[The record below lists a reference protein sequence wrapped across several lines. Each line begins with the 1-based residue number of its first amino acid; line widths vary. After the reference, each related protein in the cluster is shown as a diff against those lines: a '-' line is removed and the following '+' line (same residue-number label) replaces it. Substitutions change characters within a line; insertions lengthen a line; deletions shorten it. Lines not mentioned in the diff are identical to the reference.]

1 MIGIVQPT
9 TVPVGKAG
17 AWPLNPKGILPREL
31 FPTSYLYAA
40 FFQTALKS
48 WTLDAGTMRRGL
60 KHFIKRFDVRAL
72 ESLPGGPPLQERDE
86 LLIALICDNEK
97 LRQKFTSIEFH
108 VRNRKRPLSPP
119 ALPTSLW
126 RFGYRLSGDP
136 ELVALSE
143 WFLDASTGKPGK
155 PDARVVKADA
165 FAAAVAA
172 APPPCPLGDLVIA
185 RAVVLFAALLEAE
198 ERDELLRTAKRLGVS
213 IPESCDPDAGHDAPP
228 LSPEMPSS
236 EPPESVAPAPAEVRT
251 DAPLTLPRLETGGVE
266 PVAPPEPEGELATLR
281 DRLGEMETACA
292 AAAEVARD
300 QFNAGLETLV
310 SGGSAEFERAVESLK
325 AWRDGQ
331 DALGRAQTALD
342 ERVETVR
349 AAIEDKIGLP
359 VAPPKLH
366 PTSAAVG
373 IAAEAAWASTYYE
386 PEFEDVQRWRTALP
400 SPVPMSR
407 LPELATLHAQRNAH
421 AHAEARFQ
429 NALVERLPNG
439 SVDAVRAWLPDL
451 GAEEL
456 VQVATRAAAL
466 GGPVLCALVTAY
478 GVERHDAAFAERA
491 AQTLFPVLPT
501 EARRSALRFI
511 QRSSARLDGA
521 PEFRRYVC
529 REHFA
534 NLLFEGPLAQIADVS
549 VGTADAAVV
558 GRPLTLAV
566 EAIVANLDI
575 VASRADIQRRL
586 AMARKA
592 GENTAAKAA
601 VEFIRTPAG
610 MSGHF
615 RRLREHA
622 RDAYFEPLLS
632 GDGLNIRQT
641 RDLLKGLADGQVE
654 QAVFDDVQ
662 RGLPSNDR
670 LESQHRLQLTRY
682 LQSAA
687 KQLEA
692 AVRAESSKVDRRTVE
707 FADRLEEAIEAMSA
721 EGPSGS
727 IGWLEAQF
735 IELLRGDDAA
745 APVGLSL
752 IGDEEPLSARLWSA
766 TDDAWRDRAFPCV
779 EFYRSSRPT
788 LWSVLCALTAH
799 GGEDPVRIVETLLD
813 GHDFGGAL
821 RAAIEAAHASA
832 AHRPLRKRV
841 EETASPLL
849 RETRARLEDL
859 ERHHGRDTV
868 RATDAFEP
876 LKEALSGLNVT
887 DAESYVA
894 LLGDELETRKE
905 QTHRDRAAAQER
917 LAAAELRARLLRAG
931 DQGASD
937 RDLDTLRTR
946 WEAVLDASGGRRAHL
961 VAIERIVKPI
971 GTATPEFAPLLP
983 LIADLQAR
991 SEDPDWWLPED
1002 VARELIDYL
1011 SGTIQHLTRW
1021 TAVVGVMT
1029 SDVRRDLSALLSA
1042 FLSFLYD
1049 RTDGLRSASTRADID
1064 GVLESVIE
1072 FELAVT
1078 SGANPLDCLQALAE
1092 AGLIRESETAP
1103 LQNRQVGTEVIH
1115 GRRQAEDLAKSM
1127 ANAVDAKA
1135 WQELLQLARNARPG
1149 LGEDE
1154 VPRIDD
1160 IADYAQVMERL
1171 SQDDRRRSYDMLDGA
1186 ARAIS
1191 TSGQPVHRALS
1202 ARERNATVLR
1212 LLQCALHPDNSASD
1226 RPDPKTWSELLAAH
1240 PALFRV
1246 DETSPTQ
1253 LSRVLSIVFG
1263 GQAYELADL
1272 AWTGATSLPE
1282 LSGIRADLLIYL
1294 HDQGQADTIVR
1305 LCARHDPI
1313 VKSKLEQ
1320 MLELRNASIGRP
1332 ALVAVADALG
1342 GQVAAVSKSA
1352 AVRQFIRRLPRAVQ
1366 GSQGSLKVELQD
1378 ALVLRSGPYSRRA
1391 IRVSV
1396 TAVPDGIVPSQLQ
1409 VQVVA
1414 DDDVTF
1420 SGRSG
1425 RIMTISDDLLYAPK
1439 DFVIPL
1445 TLGETWDERIRAG
1458 KGSNFRL
1465 RFSAKTVTENIVT
1478 TDLEVPVISALADP
1492 AGRTIDNES
1501 LLEFYPGVSNTPA
1514 VGDAFVGRAES
1525 LEQLHNFLVA
1535 ARQPSPVLLTGM
1547 RRVGK
1552 TSLLQEFHRL
1562 HRKPG
1567 NSQALTVYLSLAEL
1581 RQQFL
1586 SEDSTVSATL
1596 YRAIGRALSK
1606 REFSAT
1612 DYNRE
1617 LGERLKQNAAADWGS
1632 MRALV
1637 QETWDGDS
1645 MADSLMLLGDRV
1657 LDVARTSE
1665 SRLILLL
1672 DEAEALTYPYN
1683 KGGAKK
1689 IELEQLLQSLREVSQ
1704 ASDRVAMVLSGSNHI
1719 TAFAKEYKNAFFGSC
1734 VDIELEGLTSVEDAS
1749 KLIAPAR
1756 VAPFV
1761 QFEPT
1766 AIEYGINLCAGMP
1779 QFMWQLGAATV
1790 HAVRGGV
1797 ALRSDVRSAVSALV
1811 DGDHTKLPF
1820 KSYDVLEPIEHM
1832 LSLQGDRERDLL
1844 WLLLRRVA
1852 QTSSLSALHA
1862 PWHFLIESQLLELD
1876 NKPSWNRRLQTLV
1889 ELKILTAEAN
1899 NSYRF
1904 KVPLF
1909 AEGFRAARA
1918 DYDAEVRLRR
1928 LGT

>member
-1 MIGIVQPT
+1 MIGVVQPT
-9 TVPVGKAG
+9 TEPVGKAA
-17 AWPLNPKGILPREL
+17 AWPLDPKGILPREL
-31 FPTSYLYAA
+31 FPTSYLYSA

-48 WTLDAGTMRRGL
+48 WTLDAGAMRRGL
-60 KHFIKRFDVRAL
+60 KHFIKRIDARAL
-72 ESLPGGPPLQERDE
+72 DALPSGPPLQERDE
-86 LLIALICDNEK
+86 LLIALICNNDK
-97 LRQKFTSIEFH
+97 LRQKFTSIQFQM
-108 VRNRKRPLSPP
+108 RNRKQPLSPP
-119 ALPTSLW
+119 SLPVSLW
-126 RFGYRLSGDP
+126 RLGYRLIADP
-136 ELVALSE
+136 EVVALSD
-143 WFLDASTGKPGK
+143 WFLDASIGKPGK
-155 PDARVVKADA
+155 PATRLVKADA
-165 FAAAVAA
+165 FAAAVAT
-172 APPPCPLGDLVIA
+172 APPPCPVDDVGMA

-198 ERDELLRTAKRLGVS
+198 EREELLRTAKRLGVA
-213 IPESCDPDAGHDAPP
+213 IPESCDPDAGHNTPP
-228 LSPEMPSS
+228 LSHEAPSS
-236 EPPESVAPAPAEVRT
+236 PVPETTASASTIVPTEATPA
-251 DAPLTLPRLETGGVE
+251 LPRLETGGVE
-266 PVAPPEPEGELATLR
+266 PVSPPEPEGDLARLR
-281 DRLGEMETACA
+281 DCLGEMETACA
-292 AAAEVARD
+292 AAAEVARGH
-300 QFNAGLETLV
+300 FNPGLDSLV
-310 SGGSAEFERAVESLK
+310 SSGSAEFERAVASLQ

-331 DALGRAQTALD
+331 VALDRARSALD
-342 ERVETVR
+342 ERVETIR
-349 AAIEDKIGLP
+349 AAIEDKIDMV

-366 PTSAAVG
+366 PASVAVD
-373 IAAEAAWASTYYE
+373 IVAEAAWASAYYE

-407 LPELATLHAQRNAH
+407 LSELAALHAQRNAQ
-421 AHAEARFQ
+421 AHAEANFQ
-429 NALVERLPNG
+429 DALVEGLPNG
-439 SVDAVRAWLPDL
+439 SVEAIKTWLPEL
-451 GAEEL
+451 SAEEL
-456 VQVATRAAAL
+456 VQVARRAAAL
-466 GGPVLCALVTAY
+466 GGPVLCALLMAY
-478 GVERHDAAFAERA
+478 GVERHGAAFAERA
-491 AQTLFPVLPT
+491 ARTLFPALSP

-511 QRSSARLDGA
+511 QRSSVKLDGA
-521 PEFRRYVC
+521 LAFRRYVC

-549 VGTADAAVV
+549 VGTGDAAVV

-622 RDAYFEPLLS
+622 REAYLEPLLS

-662 RGLPSNDR
+662 RALPSNDR

-682 LQSAA
+682 LKSAA

-692 AVRAESSKVDRRTVE
+692 AVRAESSKVDPRTVE

-721 EGPSGS
+721 EGPPGS

-735 IELLRGDDAA
+735 IELIRGDDAA

-766 TDDAWRDRAFPCV
+766 ADDAWRDRAFPCV
-779 EFYRSSRPT
+779 EFYRTSRPT
-788 LWSVLCALTAH
+788 LWSVLCALTAY
-799 GGEDPVRIVETLLD
+799 GAEDPARIVETLLD
-813 GHDFGGAL
+813 GQDFGGAL
-821 RAAIEAAHASA
+821 RAAIEAVQASA
-832 AHRPLRKRV
+832 SHRPLRKRV
-841 EETASPLL
+841 EEAASPLL
-849 RETRARLEDL
+849 RETRARLDNL

-876 LKEALSGLNVT
+876 LKEALSSLNVA

-894 LLGDELETRKE
+894 LLGDELETREE

-917 LAAAELRARLLRAG
+917 LAAAELRARLQRAG
-931 DQGASD
+931 DQGASY
-937 RDLDTLRTR
+937 RDLDALRTR
-946 WEAVLDASGGRRAHL
+946 WAAVLAASGGQRTHL

-971 GTATPEFAPLLP
+971 GAATPEFAPLLP
-983 LIADLQAR
+983 LITDLQAR

-1002 VARELIDYL
+1002 VACELIDYL
-1011 SGTIQHLTRW
+1011 SGTIRHLSRW
-1021 TAVVGVMT
+1021 TDVVGVLT
-1029 SDVRRDLSALLSA
+1029 SDVRRDLSALLSV
-1042 FLSFLYD
+1042 FLSFVYD
-1049 RTDGLRSASTRADID
+1049 RTDALRSASTRADVD

-1092 AGLIRESETAP
+1092 AGLVRESETAL
-1103 LQNRQVGTEVIH
+1103 LQNRQGMAIVH

-1154 VPRIDD
+1154 VQWIDD

-1171 SQDDRRRSYDMLDGA
+1171 AQDDRRGAYDMLDGA

-1202 ARERNATVLR
+1202 ARERNTTVLR
-1212 LLQCALHPDNSASD
+1212 LLQCALHPDNAVTD
-1226 RPDPKTWSELLAAH
+1226 RPDPKIWSELLAAH

-1246 DETSPTQ
+1246 DEKSPTQ

-1263 GQAYELADL
+1263 GQANELADL
-1272 AWTGATSLPE
+1272 AWTGATSLPD
-1282 LSGIRADLLIYL
+1282 LSAIRADLLIYL

-1305 LCARHDPI
+1305 LCARHDPT

-1342 GQVAAVSKSA
+1342 GQVATVSKSA
-1352 AVRQFIRRLPRAVQ
+1352 AVRQFIRRLPTAVQ

-1396 TAVPDGIVPSQLQ
+1396 TAAPEGIVPSQLQ

-1439 DFVIPL
+1439 DFMIPL

-1465 RFSAKTVTENIVT
+1465 RFSAKTVTESIVT
-1478 TDLEVPVISALADP
+1478 TDLEVPVIGAISDP

-1525 LEQLHNFLVA
+1525 LEQLHNFLIA

-1567 NSQALTVYLSLAEL
+1567 NSQALTIYLSLAEL

-1617 LGERLKQNAAADWGS
+1617 FGERLKQNAAADWGS

-1645 MADSLMLLGDRV
+1645 MADSLMLLVDRV
-1657 LDVARTSE
+1657 LDVAAMSA
-1665 SRLILLL
+1665 SRLVLLL

-1683 KGGAKK
+1683 KGGQKK
-1689 IELEQLLQSLREVSQ
+1689 LELEQLLQSLREVSQ
-1704 ASDRVAMVLSGSNHI
+1704 ASDRIAMVLSGSNHI

-1756 VAPFV
+1756 VTPFV

-1889 ELKILTAEAN
+1889 ELKLLTAEAN

-1909 AEGFRAARA
+1909 AEGFRAPRA